1 MAHIDHKLEL
11 LKRVPLFEGLSRKEL
26 EQVELISEEVDVPD
40 GQVLTRE
47 GTTGSEF
54 FVVLDGSVRIDHQ
67 GRELRTLHAGDFL
80 GEIALLDDSP
90 RTATATSVGPTKLLV
105 LTRQGFRS
113 LMQGHPS
120 IEACVLRC
128 LVSRIRTYDPSFAH

>member
-11 LKRVPLFEGLSRKEL
+11 LKRVPLFEGLSRGDL
-26 EQVELISEEVDVPD
+26 EQIEQNSEEVDVPA

-47 GTTGSEF
+47 GAAGSEF
-54 FVVLDGSVRIDHQ
+54 FVIIDGTVSVDHA
-67 GRELRTLHAGDFL
+67 GTTVRTLGAGDFF

-90 RTATATSVGPTKLLV
+90 RTATATAASPTKLLI
-105 LTRQGFRS
+105 LSRREFKS
-113 LMQGHPS
+113 LMDGHPT

-128 LVSRIRTYDPSFAH
+128 LVERIRVHDPSFAY

>member
-1 MAHIDHKLEL
+1 MAQTDHKLEL
-11 LKRVPLFEGLSRKEL
+11 LKQVPLFEGLSRGDL
-26 EQVELISEEVDVPD
+26 EEVEQNSEEVDVPA

-47 GTTGSEF
+47 GSPGSEF
-54 FVVLDGSVRIDHQ
+54 FVIIDGSVTVDHGGQ
-67 GRELRTLHAGDFL
+67 TVRTMGAGDFF

-90 RTATATSVGPTKLLV
+90 RTATATTAAPTKLLV
-105 LTRQGFRS
+105 LSRREFRS

-128 LVSRIRTYDPSFAH
+128 LIQRIKEHDPSFAH